1 MLTMTNRYNMTQYM
15 TRYMNKF
22 DTMKTSLNFK
32 RYTLHFTGALRLAAV
47 LMGMMLGVQSVWMK

>member
-1 MLTMTNRYNMTQYM
+1 MTNRYNMTQYM

-22 DTMKTSLNFK
+22 DMMRNSSLNFK

-47 LMGMMLGVQSVWMK
+47 LLVMMVGVQGVWMK

>member
-15 TRYMNKF
+15 TRYMKQF

-32 RYTLHFTGALRLAAV
+32 RYTLHFTGALRLAALLLV
-47 LMGMMLGVQSVWMK
+47 MIVGVQSVWMK